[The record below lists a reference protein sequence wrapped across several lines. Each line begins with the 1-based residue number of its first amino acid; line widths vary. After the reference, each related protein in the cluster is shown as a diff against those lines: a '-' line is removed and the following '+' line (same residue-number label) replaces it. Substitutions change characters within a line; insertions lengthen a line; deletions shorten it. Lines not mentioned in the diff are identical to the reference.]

1 MKKLNLMKATFTLA
15 AAALLQFAPAA
26 GAETENALDGHGNNT
41 LEGVWRVTRT
51 GIDCQTGQQFGS
63 FPAIMTFHRGGT
75 LTGDA
80 VPPGASPANGSVEH
94 GVWQRGPG
102 HHNYSFRF
110 VSNSYDNTGAYEGRA
125 EITGAARLTSADTLT
140 YTATIQF
147 FDAAGNLLAQRCGV
161 AQGARFE

>member
-26 GAETENALDGHGNNT
+26 SSQPENALDGGSST

-63 FPAIMTFHRGGT
+63 FPAIMTFHHGGT

-94 GVWQRGPG
+94 GVWQRRPG
-102 HHNYSFRF
+102 NHNYSFRF
-110 VSNSYDNTGAYEGRA
+110 VSNSYDDTGAYEART
-125 EITGAARLTSADTLT
+125 EITGAARLTNADTLT

-147 FDAAGNLLAQRCGV
+147 FDAAGNLLAQRCGT
-161 AQGARFE
+161 AQGVRFQ